1 MCQKVK
7 DYGSSTGE
15 EQYCHRKAAC
25 AARLSNSIRVIGN
38 SWHGYGF
45 RSLRRFFDGEMVFLV
60 SAKLRERVAPRYN
73 VVISMV
79 CWQSARGIY
88 SKANRIDHGS
98 SINVRCELAVEFYSR
113 MGYTVFE
120 RS

>member
-1 MCQKVK
+1 MNDC
-7 DYGSSTGE
+7 DMNTLFWS
-15 EQYCHRKAAC
+15 
-25 AARLSNSIRVIGN
+25 
-38 SWHGYGF
+38 
-45 RSLRRFFDGEMVFLV
+45 
-60 SAKLRERVAPRYN
+60 ERNYRTWKNP
-73 VVISMV
+73 VISMV